1 MSDVGRPAARAA
13 GNDGQAR
20 QTRSPI
26 RGYGTQVLDVRVIV
40 SRDRFALAERSCQA
54 CGRASSLTL
63 TSTFPVQELCFQH
76 GKIQGA
82 GRPRR
87 CALLSLCAS
96 VHRIPCAPPSRS
108 PSSRLPMG
116 GAAPQE
122 E

>member
-1 MSDVGRPAARAA
+1 MNSCGP
-13 GNDGQAR
+13 
-20 QTRSPI
+20 
-26 RGYGTQVLDVRVIV
+26 DVRVIV

-96 VHRIPCAPPSRS
+96 AHRIPCAPPISQPKQQVADGR
-108 PSSRLPMG
+108 R
-116 GAAPQE
+116 GAAGRVGGGR
-122 E
+122 